1 MSNDQ
6 LPRWDKAPYHPS
18 RYITR
23 PNTWVAEGEVWFSPA
38 NGVWTAQVRVPGH
51 SSLGAHLVT
60 EAEAK
65 AWVELTVGL
74 IGG

>member
-6 LPRWDKAPYHPS
+6 LPRWERATDHHS

-23 PNTWVAEGEVWFSPA
+23 QNTWALAGAVRFYPQKTVWA
-38 NGVWTAQVRVPGH
+38 AHVRGVMPSGIHFA
-51 SSLGAHLVT
+51 T

-65 AWVELTVGL
+65 AWVEMTVGL
-74 IGG
+74 MGG

>member
-6 LPRWDKAPYHPS
+6 LPRWEKAPHHHS

-23 PNTWVAEGEVWFSPA
+23 PNTWVPAGAVWFYPQK
-38 NGVWTAQVRVPGH
+38 NVWTAHVRGVMP
-51 SSLGAHLVT
+51 SDIYFAT
-60 EAEAK
+60 ETEAK
-65 AWVELTVGL
+65 AWVELTAGL

>member
-6 LPRWDKAPYHPS
+6 LPRWDKSPYHPN

-23 PNTWVAEGEVWFSPA
+23 QNTWVAAGEVWFSPA
-38 NGVWTAQVRVPGH
+38 SGMWAAHVRVPGY
-51 SSLGAHLVT
+51 SSLGTHLVT

-65 AWVELTVGL
+65 AWVEMTVGL
-74 IGG
+74 VGG